1 MLFIYLFIYFTDPA
15 TIGPRWTRWLN
26 SFELYAD
33 GKGLIVGEATT
44 AATKQRRRAMLLHLA
59 GPDLQEIFTTLPDTG
74 EATDYTRAV
83 EALKAYFVP
92 QVNSAFARQTFHQIT
107 QKPGETVQQFAT
119 RLKKAAKDC
128 DFGADTDNQIRDAV
142 LNKCTSTYIKRKLLE
157 EGQGLNLKRTLE
169 VAEQCE
175 KIETQLAALSIKGEE
190 LENINRVNERGSI
203 SHTSTQGRPQ
213 GRDKTCYR
221 CPWVNP
227 VVIVPKNN
235 GEIRLCIDMRQANRA
250 IMRRRYP
257 IPTVDEVLHTMNGS
271 KVFSKLDLKWG
282 YHQLELSPESREITT
297 FATPDGL
304 FRYKRLLFG
313 VCSASEQYQHEIA
326 TVLAGIEGAENISD
340 DIVVDGP
347 DAETRDQR
355 LRQTIERLRDC
366 GLTLNAEKCL
376 FNMDRLV
383 FMGMLLS
390 ETGIGPTEDRVKAVL
405 EAGEPTSTT
414 EVRSFL
420 GLANYSSRFIP
431 HFATLS
437 EPLRRLTRIETPF
450 NFGPEQ
456 KKSFESLKQKM
467 AEACTLAYFDKN
479 APTKIITDASP
490 VVLGAVLVQ
499 EQGGVWTPVCYAS
512 RSLTDC
518 EQRYSQTEKE
528 ALGVVWAC
536 ERFHAYV
543 YGMKFIVETD
553 HKPLETIYGPRSRP
567 CARIERWVLRLQ
579 PYDFNV
585 MYRPGRG
592 NIADSLSRLL
602 HRRVELDKHEHD
614 AEEYVR
620 FVAVNATPTAL
631 TTREIEEASAVDEE
645 LIEVRKAI
653 TKGQFDG
660 CKQYMAVAGGI
671 CIIGQLVL
679 RGTRIIIPKKL
690 QPRTLALAHE
700 GHLGVVGTKQNLRT
714 KVWWPGMDKAV
725 NRHCRTCHGCQL
737 VARPDPPEPI
747 RSTPLPD
754 GPWQDLAVDLM
765 GPLPSGH
772 SLLVIVDYYSRFYE
786 VEIMQSTTAEKVIDC
801 LADTFSRHELPIT
814 IKSDNGPQ
822 FRSSE
827 FR

>member
-1 MLFIYLFIYFTDPA
+1 M
-15 TIGPRWTRWLN
+15 
-26 SFELYAD
+26 
-33 GKGLIVGEATT
+33 
-44 AATKQRRRAMLLHLA
+44 
-59 GPDLQEIFTTLPDTG
+59 
-74 EATDYTRAV
+74 
-83 EALKAYFVP
+83 
-92 QVNSAFARQTFHQIT
+92 
-107 QKPGETVQQFAT
+107 
-119 RLKKAAKDC
+119 LKKIC
-128 DFGADTDNQIRDAV
+128 
-142 LNKCTSTYIKRKLLE
+142 
-157 EGQGLNLKRTLE
+157 
-169 VAEQCE
+169 
-175 KIETQLAALSIKGEE
+175 
-190 LENINRVNERGSI
+190 
-203 SHTSTQGRPQ
+203 
-213 GRDKTCYR
+213 
-221 CPWVNP
+221 
-227 VVIVPKNN
+227 
-235 GEIRLCIDMRQANRA
+235 LCIDMRQANRA
-250 IMRRRYP
+250 IMRGRYP

-282 YHQLELSPESREITT
+282 YHQLELSPESMEITT

-340 DIVVDGP
+340 GIVVHGP
-347 DAETRDQR
+347 DAETHDQR
-355 LRQTIERLRDC
+355 PRQTIEHLRDC

-437 EPLRRLTRIETPF
+437 EPLRRLTRKETPF

-490 VVLGAVLVQ
+490 VGLGAVLVQ

-518 EQRYSQTEKE
+518 EQKYSQTEKE

-553 HKPLETIYGPRSRP
+553 HKSLKTIHGPRSRP
-567 CARIERWVLRLQ
+567 CAQIERWVLRLQ
-579 PYDFNV
+579 PYDFSV
-585 MYRPGRG
+585 MYRPGPG

-653 TKGQFDG
+653 TTGQFDG
-660 CKQYMAVAGGI
+660 CKQYMAVAGEL

-679 RGTRIIIPKKL
+679 RGKRTIIPKKL

-700 GHLGVVGTKQNLRT
+700 GHLGVVGTKQNLSGGGRGWT
-714 KVWWPGMDKAV
+714 KQLIDTAVHAMDVSWWHDQILL
-725 NRHCRTCHGCQL
+725 NR
-737 VARPDPPEPI
+737 
-747 RSTPLPD
+747 S
-754 GPWQDLAVDLM
+754 
-765 GPLPSGH
+765 
-772 SLLVIVDYYSRFYE
+772 
-786 VEIMQSTTAEKVIDC
+786 
-801 LADTFSRHELPIT
+801 
-814 IKSDNGPQ
+814 GPQ
-822 FRSSE
+822 HFQMDHGKT
-827 FR
+827 